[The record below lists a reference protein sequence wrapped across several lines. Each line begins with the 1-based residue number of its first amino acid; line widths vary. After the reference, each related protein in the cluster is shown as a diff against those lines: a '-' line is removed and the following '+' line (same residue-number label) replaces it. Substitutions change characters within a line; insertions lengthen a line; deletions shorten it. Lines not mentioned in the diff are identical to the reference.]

1 MAFFTAK
8 TDAASVADSSGGS
21 YITTSG
27 IYDVVLK
34 YVSVKQNEK
43 GARSIDFN
51 VEYNGTP
58 HTFYGLKLEDN
69 EMNKHYQA
77 DIFNKLMIVTGNESI
92 ENPET
97 ITVPLGKD
105 KTLTDLKVLTEF
117 CDVPVKMGIKYEY
130 KIYNNE
136 IKEDK
141 VIRAFYSPD
150 GFTAAELL
158 NDIKEPKQLGKD
170 MQYSETVKYS
180 DGLTAEDIAAWKE
193 GRKANARGPVTKAP
207 TVNKFAGAA
216 KKAPFIKSA

>member
-8 TDAASVADSSGGS
+8 IDSASIADTSSGS

-43 GARSIDFN
+43 GARALDFN
-51 VEYNGTP
+51 IEYNGTP

-77 DIFNKLMIVTGNESI
+77 DIFNKLLIITGNEIVDDPESI
-92 ENPET
+92 T
-97 ITVPLGKD
+97 IPLGKD
-105 KTLTDLKVLTEF
+105 KTPTELKILTEF
-117 CDVPVKMGIKYEY
+117 CDVPVKMAIKYEY
-130 KIYNNE
+130 KLYNNE

-141 VIRAFYSPD
+141 VIKAFYTPD
-150 GFTAAELL
+150 GFTAAELV
-158 NDIKEPKQLGKD
+158 NDIKTPKQLVKD
-170 MQYSETVKYS
+170 LQYAETVKYL

-193 GRKANARGPVTKAP
+193 SKKTNTKGPVTKAP
-207 TVNKFAGAA
+207 VVNKFAGVS
-216 KKAPFIKSA
+216 KKAPFIKN